1 MAASFER
8 TEEQDGF
15 HHSVDVADLTITDSI
30 PGGGAACEDPR
41 GTDAA
46 DMVSAAEISS
56 VADVPGQSQQPPLLR
71 RRAPHEESMKNKD
84 TIQDQGSSLIPTG
97 VGEVP
102 MAPTAAAATPT
113 GEPEVPTLVSM
124 KNNGREAASWLNPA
138 GVNRVALECQPG
150 TRPHAAA
157 SLLLTMF
164 LTVCLRC
171 AQRPLRATVRRVPRS
186 PRRQRT
192 PSSPT
197 ITTATKNSDAAAARR
212 AHGAQRSS
220 TPDRVSLV
228 IQTTQEPSCGAGGA
242 PERLW
247 EAALPWS
254 GPMWAM

>member
-1 MAASFER
+1 MA
-8 TEEQDGF
+8 
-15 HHSVDVADLTITDSI
+15 
-30 PGGGAACEDPR
+30 
-41 GTDAA
+41 
-46 DMVSAAEISS
+46 
-56 VADVPGQSQQPPLLR
+56 
-71 RRAPHEESMKNKD
+71 
-84 TIQDQGSSLIPTG
+84 
-97 VGEVP
+97 
-102 MAPTAAAATPT
+102 
-113 GEPEVPTLVSM
+113 
-124 KNNGREAASWLNPA
+124 NPA

-220 TPDRVSLV
+220 TPDRVSLI
-228 IQTTQEPSCGAGGA
+228 IQTTPQPSCGAGGA

-247 EAALPWS
+247 EAAWPWP
-254 GPMWAM
+254 GPMWATWSRERRHSWQLCLRKPCARHAARWYSSYSTVM